1 MRIAQVA
8 PLYES
13 VPPKLYGGTE
23 RIVHNLTEAL
33 VGLGHEVTLFA
44 SGDSATS
51 GELVPIGPEALR
63 LSGTRECLAP
73 HLLMFETLRR
83 HAHRFDLIHFHTE
96 YMHMPLA
103 RGLTVPSVFTLHGRQ
118 DLPEYQSFYT
128 EFSETPLVSISLSQ
142 RRPLPFANWVGN
154 VYHGLQASHLN
165 LIEKKEDYLAFVGRI
180 SPEKGIEHAIEIARR
195 AGTRLKIAAKIEP
208 MDWDYYQSMR
218 PLLEGPGVEFVGE
231 IDERQKCEFMGRAK
245 AVLFP
250 ITWPEPFG
258 LVMIEAAA
266 CGTPVVAFRN
276 GSVPEVIRDRETG
289 FIVDDVEG
297 AVRALERIE
306 TISPAACR
314 RAFDER
320 HSSERM
326 ASDYVKIYESL
337 VVRPA
342 DHRPAVIDLA
352 FASA

>member
-44 SGDSATS
+44 SGDSLTS
-51 GELVPIGPEALR
+51 AELVPIGESALR
-63 LSGTRECLAP
+63 LAGTRECLAP

-83 HAHRFDLIHFHTE
+83 LSHRFDLVHFHTE
-96 YMHMPLA
+96 YMHMPMAKML
-103 RGLTVPSVFTLHGRQ
+103 GVPSVFTLHGRQ
-118 DLPEYQSFYT
+118 DLPEYQSFYK
-128 EFSETPLVSISLSQ
+128 EFADTPLVSISLSQ

-154 VYHGLQASHLN
+154 VYHGLEASHLS
-165 LIEKKEDYLAFVGRI
+165 LVEEKGDYLAFVGRI
-180 SPEKGIEHAIEIARR
+180 SPEKGIEHAIEIAKR
-195 AGTRLKIAAKIEP
+195 AGIKLKIAAKIEP
-208 MDWDYYQSMR
+208 IDWDYYQSMR
-218 PLLEGPGVEFVGE
+218 SLLEGPGVEFVGE
-231 IDERQKCEFMGRAK
+231 INEQQKGEFMGRAK
-245 AVLFP
+245 ALLFP

-258 LVMIEAAA
+258 LVMIESAA

-276 GSVPEVIRDRETG
+276 GSVPEVIRDGETG

-297 AVRALERIE
+297 AVRALGRLDS
-306 TISPAACR
+306 ISPLACR

-320 HSSERM
+320 HSAERM
-326 ASDYVKIYESL
+326 AGDYVKIYESL
-337 VVRPA
+337 RVLPSGQ
-342 DHRPAVIDLA
+342 RPAVIDLKS
-352 FASA
+352 ASA